1 MFYFSNFVSSLQIY
15 YTSHIHA
22 NHLRGK
28 IVRVTDVFL
37 NIYFLLLTPK
47 VEINVEMMFIN
58 QIIILFIG
66 LWRNVTGTRRIY
78 SIKSAQPQAE
88 FAICRPQSET
98 LSIYLRDS

>member
-15 YTSHIHA
+15 CTSHIIHA

-47 VEINVEMMFIN
+47 VEINVE
-58 QIIILFIG
+58 
-66 LWRNVTGTRRIY
+66 NVY
-78 SIKSAQPQAE
+78 
-88 FAICRPQSET
+88 
-98 LSIYLRDS
+98 